1 VIEELAFANCKHLSV
16 IQIADSVTRIED
28 NAFSNSRNVII
39 RCSRGSNASAFR
51 IRNKIAGEYIA
62 KTKPSVSKEKAYSK
76 QRTSVASSLS
86 DLTEDELRM
95 VMQMRREKLARKA
108 EEQKQPEPLKTT
120 EFSVTAYDPEKV
132 SLVLLDDLRKITNNI
147 FNLKFIQREPADAN
161 RVAAAYES
169 FVADA
174 RGQIISNIASIAAD
188 KKGNELVHKV
198 TYSLSSTAK
207 FQKDENY
214 FVILRYMGS
223 DTNVVMKA
231 PCKIVI
237 EFASDFDF

>member
-1 VIEELAFANCKHLSV
+1 MLPEKFMPPQELMIRWVAEV
-16 IQIADSVTRIED
+16 ERIEQ
-28 NAFSNSRNVII
+28 NNHKTNLALQKLLRL
-39 RCSRGSNASAFR
+39 FR
-51 IRNKIAGEYIA
+51 DECLRPIVLKG
-62 KTKPSVSKEKAYSK
+62 
-76 QRTSVASSLS
+76 QSVAA
-86 DLTEDELRM
+86 M
-95 VMQMRREKLARKA
+95 
-108 EEQKQPEPLKTT
+108 
-120 EFSVTAYDPEKV
+120 
-132 SLVLLDDLRKITNNI
+132 
-147 FNLKFIQREPADAN
+147 
-161 RVAAAYES
+161 YET

-231 PCKIVI
+231 PCEIVI